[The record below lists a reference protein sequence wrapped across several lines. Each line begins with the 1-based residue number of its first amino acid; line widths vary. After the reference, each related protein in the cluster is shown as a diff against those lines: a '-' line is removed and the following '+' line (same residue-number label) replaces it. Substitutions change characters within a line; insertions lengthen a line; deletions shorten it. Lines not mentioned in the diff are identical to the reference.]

1 MKTVNKYLTSKN
13 TARKNAQIKNA
24 AIKNAFKLIA
34 AVSAV
39 FLIITQSG
47 CGSKTAEPVSK
58 QSFYLDT
65 VCSITVYD
73 MEEMNEEGAQAAI
86 DEAFKLCSHYESL
99 LSRTK
104 EGSDIYKINHAEGKP
119 VDCDPETVEVIRKGL
134 DYSKMS
140 DGAFDIT
147 IGRVTDL
154 WDFHAENPDVPSE
167 EELKKAVSTVNW
179 KNVSIEGNTVT
190 VSDPETHLDLGGI
203 AKGFIAD
210 KVGEKLEECG
220 VTSAVISLGGNIV
233 CIGKKPDG
241 KEGRPFRVG
250 IEKPYSE
257 QSEIVGAVDCED
269 ETVVTS
275 GIYQRYFERDGVRY
289 HHILDPATGYPARSD
304 VVGVTLR
311 APKGR
316 SADCDAMA
324 TILLMMRQEKGIKAA
339 EETEYIEAF
348 FITADGSCTCTDG
361 MKLEED

>member
-1 MKTVNKYLTSKN
+1 M
-13 TARKNAQIKNA
+13 
-24 AIKNAFKLIA
+24 
-34 AVSAV
+34 
-39 FLIITQSG
+39 
-47 CGSKTAEPVSK
+47 
-58 QSFYLDT
+58 
-65 VCSITVYD
+65 
-73 MEEMNEEGAQAAI
+73 
-86 DEAFKLCSHYESL
+86 
-99 LSRTK
+99 
-104 EGSDIYKINHAEGKP
+104 
-119 VDCDPETVEVIRKGL
+119 
-134 DYSKMS
+134 
-140 DGAFDIT
+140 
-147 IGRVTDL
+147 
-154 WDFHAENPDVPSE
+154 
-167 EELKKAVSTVNW
+167 
-179 KNVSIEGNTVT
+179 T

-275 GIYQRYFERDGVRY
+275 GVYQRYFERDGVRY

-324 TILLMMRQEKGIKAA
+324 TILLMMGQEKGIKAA